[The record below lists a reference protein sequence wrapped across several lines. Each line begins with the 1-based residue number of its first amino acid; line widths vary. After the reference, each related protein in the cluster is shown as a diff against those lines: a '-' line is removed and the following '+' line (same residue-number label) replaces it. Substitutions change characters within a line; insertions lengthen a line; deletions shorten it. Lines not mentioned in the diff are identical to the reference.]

1 MLKKLYSAILFVIGT
16 LLGVLVFYITQMYL
30 RTDRPA
36 NASLIEDNADLS
48 MLILFILFFGLI
60 MLIFAPAITH
70 TGKKTTLSI
79 GQDLEGVPTKKI
91 VAGVLGVIIGFIIA
105 LLISLTYR
113 AVLPGVFYVV
123 VTLLLYIICGFLGFS
138 VAVAK
143 FRDSSSEGHGILD
156 LLLRDHEECH
166 GVPKVIDT
174 SVAID
179 GRILDVMRAGFLEG
193 NLIVPE
199 FVLDELRHIADS
211 SDSLKRVRGRRGLK
225 VLEELREEFGVSV
238 YSAAKTRN
246 LDDIP
251 EVDVKLVKLAK
262 ELGGA
267 LLTTDFNLN
276 KVAVINDIQVLNINE
291 LANALKPIVIPG
303 EKMMV
308 HVVKQGKDPEQGIG
322 YLDDGTMIVV
332 EDGAESIGKNV
343 MITVTSLIQ
352 TAAGKMIFGR
362 VGAVEKTD

>member
-1 MLKKLYSAILFVIGT
+1 MLKKLYSAILVVIGT
-16 LLGVLVFYITQMYL
+16 LIGFLVFYVTQVYL

-36 NASLIEDNADLS
+36 DTPLIRDNADLS

-60 MLIFAPAITH
+60 MLIMAPAITH
-70 TGKKTTLSI
+70 TGRKTTLSI
-79 GQDLEGVPTKKI
+79 GRDLEGVPTKKI
-91 VAGVLGVIIGFIIA
+91 IAGVLGVIIGFVIA

-123 VTLLLYIICGFLGFS
+123 VTLILYIICGFLGYS
-138 VAVAK
+138 VAVTK

-156 LLLRDHEECH
+156 ALLRGHTECN

-238 YSAAKTRN
+238 YAASKTRN

-262 ELGGA
+262 ELNGA

-276 KVAVINDIQVLNINE
+276 KVAVINDIRVLNINE
-291 LANALKPIVIPG
+291 LANALKPVVIPG

-308 HVVKQGKDPEQGIG
+308 HIVKQGKDPEQGIG
-322 YLDDGTMIVV
+322 YLDDGTMIVI

-343 MITVTSLIQ
+343 TITVTSLIQ

-362 VGAVEKTD
+362 IDATGIKE